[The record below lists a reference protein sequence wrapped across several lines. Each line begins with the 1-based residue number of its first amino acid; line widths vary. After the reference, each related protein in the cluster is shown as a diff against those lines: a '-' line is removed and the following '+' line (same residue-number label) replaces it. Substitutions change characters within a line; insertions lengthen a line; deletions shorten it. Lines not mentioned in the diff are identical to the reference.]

1 MPKPERHLI
10 QVRLTAAERLR
21 IKTLALRQGLTIQ
34 RAVVVAFDAWAQQLR
49 SGGATPPND
58 RTPKVPAPETFEPSL
73 DRSWAWLTRAVQL
86 DWTKCPEV
94 ELVGDGTNEL
104 WLLVGTDAPLS
115 EVLGAVADGNSVPE
129 VAQIFQ
135 LDLPQ
140 LQKVI
145 EFSEQQPITSPG
157 SRQTGRET
165 AVSAP

>member
-1 MPKPERHLI
+1 MPKRERHLI
-10 QVRLTAAERLR
+10 QVRLSAAEVLR
-21 IKTLALRQGLTIQ
+21 IKTLALKQGLTIQ

-49 SGGATPPND
+49 SGGATPSND
-58 RTPKVPAPETFEPSL
+58 RTPKVPAPETIDLRL

-94 ELVGDGTNEL
+94 ELLSDGTNEIWVL
-104 WLLVGTDAPLS
+104 RDSDAPLS

-145 EFSEQQPITSPG
+145 EFSEQQPLTSPG
-157 SRQTGRET
+157 SLQTGRET